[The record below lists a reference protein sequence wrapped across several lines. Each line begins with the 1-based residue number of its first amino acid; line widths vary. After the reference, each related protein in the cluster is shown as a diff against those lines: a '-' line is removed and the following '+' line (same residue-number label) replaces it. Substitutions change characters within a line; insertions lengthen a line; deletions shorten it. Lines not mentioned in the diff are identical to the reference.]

1 MHRALGRMAAAEL
14 VSVASMGNQKHYQAN
29 TASPV
34 FEELSSLVRI
44 GRLKLEPPAV
54 WRVLAKA
61 HERRNLAEYEGHL
74 EQDDQ
79 LLTDLIGTAKRLRE
93 AIDGLTAYGTVP

>member
-1 MHRALGRMAAAEL
+1 MPSAEL
-14 VSVASMGNQKHYQAN
+14 EN
-29 TASPV
+29 
-34 FEELSSLVRI
+34 LVRI

-74 EQDDQ
+74 EQDNQ
-79 LLTDLIGTAKRLRE
+79 LLADLIVAARTLRE
-93 AIDGLTAYGTVP
+93 AIDGLPVHTVPLSVHKE